1 MAKRIWWQKPQIRTD
16 EEQHLHRKVSWLELF
31 FDLVFVV
38 IIAELSHNLAI
49 DVSWVGAGKYI
60 LLFLPAWWVWIGV
73 TYYNER
79 FETEGI
85 ENRLFTFLLILS
97 VAGLAVFSH
106 HGLGE
111 TSVGF
116 ALSYVFARSI
126 VTCLWWRA
134 GYHEPSFR
142 PTAKRFVIGSSISI
156 AFFILSVFVPPP
168 TRFVLWVIGLFVDVT
183 APIFTLKHQ
192 AKLPKFSSSRLPE
205 RYGLFMIIV
214 LGEAVVSVVQG
225 LAAKEHFDFA
235 HAITGI
241 LGMTLTFGIWW
252 IYFDFVA
259 RRPPKPATGWVFAWG
274 YLHMPLVMSVT
285 ATAAGIN
292 NVIASKATVLPLN
305 VRCLI
310 CGSLAI
316 SLAVIALLETTLRR
330 DEDEPAHPIWSP
342 ALKLAAAVVTL
353 ILGFFGGLGAIA
365 LLSFLVILLA
375 IQMSYGLWVW
385 FR

>member
-1 MAKRIWWQKPQIRTD
+1 MARRIWWQKPQIRTD

-38 IIAELSHNLAI
+38 IVAELSHKLAS
-49 DVSWVGAGKYI
+49 DVSWVGAGQYI
-60 LLFLPAWWVWIGV
+60 LLFLPAWWVWIGA

-126 VTCLWWRA
+126 VTFLWWRA

-156 AFFILSVFVPPP
+156 ALFILSVFVPAP
-168 TRFVLWVIGLFVDVT
+168 TRFILWGIGLFVDINT
-183 APIFTLKHQ
+183 PIFTLKHQ
-192 AKLPKFSSSRLPE
+192 AKLPRLSSSRLPE

-225 LAAKEHFDFA
+225 LAAKEHFYFA
-235 HAITGI
+235 DGITGI
-241 LGMTLTFGIWW
+241 LGMLLTFGIWW

-292 NVIASKATVLPLN
+292 NVIASKATVLPFN

-316 SLAVIALLETTLRR
+316 SLAAIALLETTLRR

-342 ALKLAAAVVTL
+342 ALKLAAAFVAL
-353 ILGFFGGLGAIA
+353 LLALFGGLGAIA
-365 LLSFLVILLA
+365 LLSLLVILVG

>member
-38 IIAELSHNLAI
+38 IIAELSHTLAI
-49 DVSWVGAGKYI
+49 DVSWVGAGKYT
-60 LLFLPAWWVWIGV
+60 LLFLPAWWVWIGA

-126 VTCLWWRA
+126 VTFLWWRA
-134 GYHEPSFR
+134 GYHQPSFR

-168 TRFVLWVIGLFVDVT
+168 TRFILWVIGLFIDINT
-183 APIFTLKHQ
+183 PIFTVKYQ

-225 LAAKEHFDFA
+225 LAAKEHFNFA
-235 HAITGI
+235 DAITGI

-316 SLAVIALLETTLRR
+316 SLFCDCSTRNHFAPR
-330 DEDEPAHPIWSP
+330 
-342 ALKLAAAVVTL
+342 
-353 ILGFFGGLGAIA
+353 
-365 LLSFLVILLA
+365 
-375 IQMSYGLWVW
+375 
-385 FR
+385 

>member
-31 FDLVFVV
+31 FDLIFVV

-60 LLFLPAWWVWIGV
+60 LLFLPAWWVWIGA

-106 HGLGE
+106 HALGE

-126 VTCLWWRA
+126 VTVLWWRA
-134 GYHEPSFR
+134 GYHQPSFR

-156 AFFILSVFVPPP
+156 ALFILSVFVPPP
-168 TRFVLWVIGLFVDVT
+168 TRFIFWVIGLFIDINT
-183 APIFTLKHQ
+183 PIFTLKHQ

-259 RRPPKPATGWVFAWG
+259 RRPPKPAIGWVFAWG

-305 VRCLI
+305 VRYLI

-342 ALKLAAAVVTL
+342 GLKLAAAVVTL
-353 ILGFFGGLGAIA
+353 ILGLFGGLGAIA
-365 LLSFLVILLA
+365 LLSLLVILLA

>member
-38 IIAELSHNLAI
+38 VIAELSHNLAI
-49 DVSWVGAGKYI
+49 DVSWAGAGKYT
-60 LLFLPAWWVWIGV
+60 LLFLPAWWVWIGA

-126 VTCLWWRA
+126 LTVLWWRA
-134 GYHEPSFR
+134 GYHQPSFR
-142 PTAKRFVIGSSISI
+142 PTAKRFVMGSSISI
-156 AFFILSVFVPPP
+156 ALFILSVFVPPP
-168 TRFVLWVIGLFVDVT
+168 TRFILWVIGLFIDINT
-183 APIFTLKHQ
+183 PILTVKHQ
-192 AKLPKFSSSRLPE
+192 AKLPQFSSSRLPE

-214 LGEAVVSVVQG
+214 LGEAVITVVQG
-225 LAAKEHFDFA
+225 LAAKEHFNFA
-235 HAITGI
+235 DAITGI

-292 NVIASKATVLPLN
+292 NMIASKATVLPLN
-305 VRCLI
+305 VQCLI

-353 ILGFFGGLGAIA
+353 IVGLFGGLGAIA
-365 LLSFLVILLA
+365 LLSLLVILLA

>member
-16 EEQHLHRKVSWLELF
+16 EEQHLHRKVTWLELF

-60 LLFLPAWWVWIGV
+60 LLFLPAWWVWIGA

-142 PTAKRFVIGSSISI
+142 PTAKWFVIGSSISI

-168 TRFVLWVIGLFVDVT
+168 IRFVLWVVGLFIDINT
-183 APIFTLKHQ
+183 PIFTLKHQ
-192 AKLPKFSSSRLPE
+192 AKLPRLSSSRLPE

-225 LAAKEHFDFA
+225 LAAKEHLSLIDG
-235 HAITGI
+235 ITGI

-310 CGSLAI
+310 CGSLAV

-342 ALKLAAAVVTL
+342 ALKLGAAVVTL
-353 ILGFFGGLGAIA
+353 ILGLFGGLGAIA
-365 LLSFLVILLA
+365 LLSLLVILLA

>member
-225 LAAKEHFDFA
+225 LAAKEHLSLIDG
-235 HAITGI
+235 ITGI

>member
-16 EEQHLHRKVSWLELF
+16 EEQHLHRKVTWLELF

-49 DVSWVGAGKYI
+49 DVSWVGAGKYT
-60 LLFLPAWWVWIGV
+60 LLFLPAWWVWIGA

-142 PTAKRFVIGSSISI
+142 PTAKWFVIGSSISI

-168 TRFVLWVIGLFVDVT
+168 TRFVLWVIGLFIDINT
-183 APIFTLKHQ
+183 PIFTLKHQ
-192 AKLPKFSSSRLPE
+192 AKLPRLSSSRLPE

-225 LAAKEHFDFA
+225 LAGKEHLSLIDG
-235 HAITGI
+235 ITGI

-342 ALKLAAAVVTL
+342 VLKLAAALVTL
-353 ILGFFGGLGAIA
+353 ILGLFGGLGAIA
-365 LLSFLVILLA
+365 LLSLLVILLA

>member
-16 EEQHLHRKVSWLELF
+16 EEQQLHRKVSWLELF

-60 LLFLPAWWVWIGV
+60 LLFLPAWWVWIGA

-85 ENRLFTFLLILS
+85 ENRLFTFLLILA

-126 VTCLWWRA
+126 VTVLWWRA

-168 TRFVLWVIGLFVDVT
+168 TRFILWVIGLFVDINT
-183 APIFTLKHQ
+183 PIFTLRHQ
-192 AKLPKFSSSRLPE
+192 SKLPQFSSSRLPE

-241 LGMTLTFGIWW
+241 LGMTLIFGIWW

-353 ILGFFGGLGAIA
+353 IVGLFGGLGAIA
-365 LLSFLVILLA
+365 LLSLLVILLA